1 MIIVKDW
8 KMEIDGKTYSCSPP
22 CSMYSVLIENNV
34 IQNPYYGLNE
44 DAAKEYSEKDCTFFA
59 KFDVA
64 ENMLNRKFLRLKF
77 NGLDTLCDVYVNG
90 KWFLSAKNFHRFYDL
105 DAAGVIK
112 KGKNT
117 IEIRFH
123 SPTRFIR
130 EAQEKYYLW
139 DCGCEDGK
147 HGSLYGIGH
156 IRKPNYSFGW
166 DWGIC
171 LPDMGIWKSVELNA
185 FDDEIRDFYVRQVHL
200 GNKVVLKIFA
210 ETASGKDA
218 TVTLVSPEGKTLAET
233 VTQNGRAEI
242 EIINPELWWPNGYG
256 AQPLYTVT
264 AEIEGNKDSRAA
276 KSLKIGLRTLTFSQQ
291 PDKWGR
297 EFCAVVNGV
306 KIFAMGANI
315 IPTRTILPHRTKEHL
330 TELIKMCAEDNFN
343 MLRVWGGGLYGSDE
357 FYDLCDRLG
366 ILVWQDFMFACTQ
379 VSFSEEFRENC
390 RDEFIQNVVRLRS
403 HASLAL
409 FSGNNEMEPWVYDHA
424 ERDLYP
430 GAKLRRQEYLQLYE
444 RYIPAI
450 VEKYAPDV
458 FYWPSSPSSGG
469 GFFRSEDENYGDSH
483 YWDTWQNGGPFENY
497 RNHYFRF
504 LSEFGFQA
512 LPPLKTVLQ
521 FADEKDLN
529 PSSAVMDSHQ
539 RNPGGTKKL
548 LGYLT
553 DKFPLPSDFG
563 NYVYATQIIQ
573 ANAIKYGVEHFRA
586 NRGRCMGTLFWQV
599 NDCWPVI
606 SWSSVDWENN
616 KKALQYYAKRFFAP
630 AIVMVEEKGFVAD
643 VYVTSERT
651 EDFDAV
657 VKVSVKGND
666 NSTVF
671 GKDYPVN
678 VKALS
683 AQKIDSL
690 DLSDV
695 LKGFKEKRYLSVQL
709 CENGKPLSETFCI
722 FTSPKA
728 FKFLKPDISVKV
740 SGKGD
745 LRTLTVSSN
754 VFTPYVMLDTLSDL
768 KFGDNFVDLTGKPK
782 TITVGNCKNMS
793 DEKLISLITVRSV
806 YDLTEVKQAVKLR

>member
-44 DAAKEYSEKDCTFFA
+44 DSAKEYSEKDCTFFA
-59 KFDVA
+59 QFDVA

-112 KGKNT
+112 KGRNT
-117 IEIRFH
+117 IEIRFY

-130 EAQEKYYLW
+130 EAQDKYYLW

-147 HGSLYGIGH
+147 HGSLMGIGH

-171 LPDMGIWKSVELNA
+171 LPDMGIWKSVELDA
-185 FDDEIRDFYVRQVHL
+185 FDDEIRDFDVRQFHTE
-200 GNKVVLKIFA
+200 NKVLLKIST
-210 ETASGKDA
+210 ETASGKETA
-218 TVTLVSPEGKTLAET
+218 VTLVSPKGKILTET
-233 VTQNGRAEI
+233 VTVNGRAEI
-242 EIINPELWWPNGYG
+242 EIDNPELWWPNGYG
-256 AQPLYTVT
+256 SQPLYTVS
-264 AEIEGNKDSRAA
+264 AVIEGCDDGRAS
-276 KSLKIGLRTLTFSQQ
+276 KSLKIGLRTLTISQT

-297 EFCAVVNGV
+297 EFCVVVNGV
-306 KIFAMGANI
+306 KIFAMGANF
-315 IPTRTILPHRTKEHL
+315 IPTRTVLPHRTTEHL
-330 TELIKMCAEDNFN
+330 SQLLNICAEDNFN
-343 MLRVWGGGLYGSDE
+343 MLRIWGGGLYGSDE
-357 FYDLCDRLG
+357 FYDLCDKLG
-366 ILVWQDFMFACTQ
+366 ILVWQDFMIACTQ
-379 VSFSEEFRENC
+379 VSFSEEFRDNC
-390 RDEFIQNVVRLRS
+390 REEFIQNAVRIRS
-403 HASLAL
+403 HASIAI

-430 GAKLRRQEYLQLYE
+430 GAKLRRQEYLELYE
-444 RYIPAI
+444 RFIPAI

-469 GFFRSEDENYGDSH
+469 GFFRSADENYGDSH
-483 YWDTWQNGGPFENY
+483 YWEPWQNGGAFEDY
-497 RNHYFRF
+497 RKHYFRF

-512 LPPLKTVLQ
+512 LPPLKTILQ

-529 PSSAVMDSHQ
+529 PASRVMDQHQ
-539 RNPGGTKKL
+539 RNPEGTKKM

-586 NRGRCMGTLFWQV
+586 NRPRCMGTLYWQI

-630 AIVMVEEKGFVAD
+630 AIVTVEESGYSAD
-643 VYVTSERT
+643 VYVSSERMK
-651 EDFDAV
+651 DFDGV
-657 VKVSVKGND
+657 VKVCVKEND
-666 NSTVF
+666 NSVVF
-671 GKDYPVN
+671 EKEYPVT
-678 VKALS
+678 VRALS

-690 DLSDV
+690 DLTAY
-695 LKGFKEKRYLSVQL
+695 LKGFTDKRYLYVSL
-709 CENGKPLSETFCI
+709 TEKGKVISQTFCI
-722 FTSPKA
+722 FVRPKD
-728 FKFLKPDISVKV
+728 FDFLKPDVSVKV
-740 SGKGD
+740 SGSGD
-745 LRTLTVSSN
+745 KRKLTVSSD
-754 VFTPYVMLDTLSDL
+754 VFAPYVMLDTLSDL
-768 KFGDNFVDLTGKPK
+768 KFSDNFVDLTGSDAE
-782 TITVGNCKNMS
+782 TEVSNCKNMS
-793 DEKLISLITVRSV
+793 DEKLLSLIKVRNV
-806 YDLTEVKQAVKLR
+806 FDLTNLK